1 MYEMMH
7 NKISGAFMT
16 DLGVSNQQMLIDASR
31 HLSSAID
38 LLDRAAA
45 PGHIAAHADLA
56 SNQLKEYISDAY
68 PGVNAAR
75 VHDEQGCDEVG
86 LRSSAASTG

>member
-1 MYEMMH
+1 
-7 NKISGAFMT
+7 MT

-56 SNQLKEYISDAY
+56 SNQLKEFISEAYHGVDA
-68 PGVNAAR
+68 PR
-75 VHDEQGCDEVG
+75 VHDDQECDEVG
-86 LRSSAASTG
+86 LRSTAAPTG